1 MKKKKIPI
9 KNYVY
14 LAVLIV
20 VTVFTTFKLANMYK
34 VNNDYFKNKSPLFGT
49 IFEIK
54 LSEFDNY
61 LLENP
66 NAIIYIVDG
75 NKKDS
80 IEMDNVIKELVIEN
94 DLSNEMKVINAT
106 HNNEEVL
113 KDLKVLLSN
122 DLKKYEDDLLI
133 RSNVL
138 VVKDGMITDI
148 LTPITMDKELI
159 VDFLIKNGAI

>member
-1 MKKKKIPI
+1 MKKKKIPT

-14 LAVLIV
+14 LAILIV
-20 VTVFTTFKLANMYK
+20 VTVFLTFKLSNMYK
-34 VNNDYFKNKSPLFGT
+34 VNNNYYKNTSPLFGT

-75 NKKDS
+75 NKKDAV
-80 IEMDNVIKELVIEN
+80 EMDKTIKELAIEN
-94 DLSNEMKVINAT
+94 DLSSEMKVINAT
-106 HNNEEVL
+106 DNNEEVL
-113 KDLKVLLSN
+113 KNLKVLLSKN
-122 DLKKYEDDLLI
+122 LKKYEADLLI
-133 RSNVL
+133 RTNVL
-138 VVKDGMITDI
+138 IVKDGKITDV
-148 LTPITMDKELI
+148 LTPITMDKSEI